1 MLGKF
6 PGIEIWKIGSPSLYK
21 GRWKI
26 ETYLF
31 EYSSSY
37 LSNETINEKLSYV
50 DHFEI
55 LWELGA

>member
-6 PGIEIWKIGSPSLYK
+6 PGMEIWKFGSPSLYK

-31 EYSSSY
+31 EYTSPAFQMKQ
-37 LSNETINEKLSYV
+37 LIKNCLM
-50 DHFEI
+50 
-55 LWELGA
+55 